1 MTSVETTPIAIQ
13 GRRLSLG
20 LSRYLARQFAGWF
33 LLVFGVLIVIITV
46 GNAADLMDRFGSR
59 ADLSIAL
66 VAEMALLRVPKI
78 VIDVLGFAILAAA
91 IGTFWRLTRTQ
102 ELAVARAAGLSV
114 WQILTPPV
122 GVAILIGVLGFSVIS
137 PISAALYKRHAYLE
151 NEYLRENSSVISIGA
166 NGLWLRQQEPGGVY
180 VLHADTASGQTAF
193 LRDVQVL
200 RFDRNG
206 DRFLGRL
213 DAETAQLMNGFWRL
227 RSVVETLPG
236 APPRTQTLV
245 ELPTE
250 MTLDSLTESF
260 APWETIDFWEMRS
273 YAQAL
278 ADAGFPNERIHMQFY
293 RLLALPLLYASLVVL
308 AAAFTLRPPRRG
320 GTALVLAA
328 ATVTG
333 FLLHLFSSFLFALGL
348 GGKLPMLLST
358 WTPATLC
365 LLVGMAVLLYR
376 EDG

>member
-1 MTSVETTPIAIQ
+1 MSLQSPALAMQ
-13 GRRLSLG
+13 QRRLSVG
-20 LSRYLARQFAGWF
+20 FGRYLARQFTGWF
-33 LLVFGVLIVIITV
+33 LLVFGILLVIITV
-46 GNAADLMDRFGSR
+46 GNAADLMDRFGNR
-59 ADLSIAL
+59 ADLSFAL

-78 VIDVLGFAILAAA
+78 VIDVLGFAMLAAA

-102 ELAVARAAGLSV
+102 ELTVARAAGLSV
-114 WQILTPPV
+114 WQILLPPV
-122 GVAILIGVLGFSVIS
+122 LVAILIGVMAFSFFS
-137 PISAALYKRHAYLE
+137 PLSAALYKRHAYLE
-151 NEYLRENSSVISIGA
+151 NEYLRDNSSVISVGA
-166 NGLWLRQQEPGGVY
+166 NGLWLRQLEPTGVY
-180 VLHADTASGQTAF
+180 VLHADNASGQSAF
-193 LRDVQVL
+193 LREVQVL
-200 RFDRNG
+200 RFTRDD

-213 DAETAQLMNGFWRL
+213 DAGTAQLMNGFWLL
-227 RSVVETLPG
+227 RDVTETQPG
-236 APPRTQTLV
+236 KPPRTLDMI

-250 MTLDSLTESF
+250 MTLSSLTESF
-260 APWETIDFWEMRS
+260 APWETISFWEMQS
-273 YAQAL
+273 YARSL

-348 GGKLPMLLST
+348 GGKLPMLLAT
-358 WTPATLC
+358 WTPASLC
-365 LLVGMAVLLYR
+365 LLVGVAVLLVR